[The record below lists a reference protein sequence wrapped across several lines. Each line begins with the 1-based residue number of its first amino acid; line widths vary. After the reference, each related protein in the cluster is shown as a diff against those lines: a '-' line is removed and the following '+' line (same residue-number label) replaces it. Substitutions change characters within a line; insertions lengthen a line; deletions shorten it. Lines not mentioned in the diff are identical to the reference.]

1 MKNLVSSL
9 QSDMYDVPL
18 FMQKKKKR
26 KMTEEIMTAT
36 EKRMQLP
43 SHTSPSDPI
52 QPDLFTAIHS
62 IFFLDP

>member
-1 MKNLVSSL
+1 M
-9 QSDMYDVPL
+9 MYPFL
-18 FMQKKKKR
+18 CKKKKR
-26 KMTEEIMTAT
+26 KITEEIMTAT